1 MQHGGMELNA
11 KVPEVLA
18 YAPTFQKT
26 CCLKDARQLG
36 RGRETMNHTHPL
48 TGAGQWGAGRK
59 WARVHFR

>member
-26 CCLKDARQLG
+26 CCLKDARQQG
-36 RGRETMNHTHPL
+36 T
-48 TGAGQWGAGRK
+48 
-59 WARVHFR
+59 